1 MIDYKST
8 AYRATVRN
16 KIGERGYEDKKK
28 IVLKHARG
36 KILELGCGEV
46 PIFRESTKVDIAKID
61 GHIQA
66 DLNKPIPLKEKFDTI
81 ISLEVIGHLHNVD
94 GFLKE
99 CHRLLN
105 DSGVLIMSSRSVK
118 YWKTRLRLLFGS
130 DKDFDNDGEYF
141 WHFSP
146 KSLSKKLGEH
156 GFSVDF
162 THGIGRTP
170 LLSMSGGFI
179 CVCSKT
185 RQKV

>member
-1 MIDYKST
+1 MIDYKSA

-16 KIGERGYEDKKK
+16 KIGERGYEHKKK
-28 IVLKHARG
+28 VVLKHARG
-36 KILELGCGEV
+36 NVLELGCGEV
-46 PIFRESTKVDIAKID
+46 PIFRESTKVDIAKI
-61 GHIQA
+61 GGYIQA
-66 DLNKPIPLKEKFDTI
+66 DLNKPTPLKEKFDTI

-99 CHRLLN
+99 CYRLLN
-105 DSGVLIMSSRSVK
+105 DSGVLILSSRNVK

-141 WHFSP
+141 WYFSP

-162 THGIGRTP
+162 MHGIGRAP
-170 LLSMSGGFI
+170 FLSMSGGFI
-179 CVCSKT
+179 CVCSKIK
-185 RQKV
+185 QK